1 MNYPRLASFVDLLH
15 RHVHNAPIKDEPK
28 RKDPDSSSSR
38 GHSSIAAR
46 RRREALEDWDQRLV
60 MPSFAPK

>member
-38 GHSSIAAR
+38 GHTCVLTLISKRSA
-46 RRREALEDWDQRLV
+46 EALVTNDW
-60 MPSFAPK
+60 